1 MEANLHPMGIRSRI
15 ALGLAATI
23 FVAVAPAAP
32 AQAIQAMCAGAAGA
46 RSAMVTYL
54 YTFKVEAKPKKT
66 SYPAGGKAVI
76 DFVVT
81 RPGDEDPLGEGTA
94 IDSPVSFPAE
104 NVEVN
109 VSIYSGIY
117 YMYGRGVTDAD
128 GKATVSVKL
137 HPAAPAGWARG
148 EVSARAYYNR
158 GGCPDVEEFG
168 SKSYPKFF
176 KVTR

>member
-1 MEANLHPMGIRSRI
+1 MGMRSRI
-15 ALGLAATI
+15 ALALAT
-23 FVAVAPAAP
+23 VVLGGVAPAAP
-32 AQAIQAMCAGAAGA
+32 AQAIEAMCSGAAGTRA
-46 RSAMVTYL
+46 AMVTYL
-54 YTFKVEAKPKKT
+54 YTFHVEAKPQKT
-66 SYPAGGKAVI
+66 SYPAGGKAKI

-81 RPGDEDPLGEGTA
+81 RPGDEDPIGEGTQIERPA
-94 IDSPVSFPAE
+94 TFPAE

-128 GKATVSVKL
+128 GKATVTVKL
-137 HPAAPAGWARG
+137 HPSSPAGWARG

-168 SKSYPKFF
+168 SESYPKFF
-176 KVTR
+176 KVSG